1 MTVASRMLKVALQA
15 SLPQFLES
23 VKTGGVIPRTLFYIG
38 PLFYIG
44 QLTFRWEDNPILITC
59 PPLRT
64 EFYLA
69 EQEIKEAESTNK
81 ILCSLASFDDGRCHL
96 LRTEGGL

>member
-1 MTVASRMLKVALQA
+1 MLKVALQA
-15 SLPQFLES
+15 SLPQFLEP
-23 VKTGGVIPRTLFYIG
+23 VKTGGVIPRTLFFIW
-38 PLFYIG
+38 

-59 PPLRT
+59 PHLRT
-64 EFYLA
+64 EFSSA

-81 ILCSLASFDDGRCHL
+81 ILCSLANFDDGWCHL